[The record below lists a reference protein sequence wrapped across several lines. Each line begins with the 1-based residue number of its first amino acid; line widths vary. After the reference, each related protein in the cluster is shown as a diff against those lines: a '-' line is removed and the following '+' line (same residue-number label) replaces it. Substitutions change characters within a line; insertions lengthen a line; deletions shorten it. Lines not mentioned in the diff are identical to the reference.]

1 MVNFKEVSTNSY
13 NCMLTIHHTKKGRKF
28 KSIWLVLL
36 INFLLSKSLNVFS
49 SIFYVYITT
58 SFHKKLKMTI
68 IEGLIS
74 LFSPRIF

>member
-1 MVNFKEVSTNSY
+1 
-13 NCMLTIHHTKKGRKF
+13 MLTIHQTKKGREF
-28 KSIWLVLL
+28 KTIWFVLL
-36 INFLLSKSLNVFS
+36 INFLLSKIVNVFI
-49 SIFYVYITT
+49 SIFYVYILTT